1 MISIQA
7 DEAQLVAAP
16 RFLIVSDESKP
27 QATASVRADLQALA
41 GQRTPTDDDAAM
53 RRPVLQTAKS
63 LGWIDRCWHGK
74 QQWRHPEMN
83 HQ

>member
-1 MISIQA
+1 MSIKT

-53 RRPVLQTAKS
+53 RRPVLKTTKS
-63 LGWIDRCWHGK
+63 LGWIDRCRHGK

>member
-1 MISIQA
+1 LISIQA

-16 RFLIVSDESKP
+16 RFLIVSDESKS
-27 QATASVRADLQALA
+27 QTTAPVRADLQALA

-53 RRPVLQTAKS
+53 RSPVLQTAKS

>member
-27 QATASVRADLQALA
+27 QATVPVRADLQALA
-41 GQRTPTDDDAAM
+41 GQRTPTYNDAAM